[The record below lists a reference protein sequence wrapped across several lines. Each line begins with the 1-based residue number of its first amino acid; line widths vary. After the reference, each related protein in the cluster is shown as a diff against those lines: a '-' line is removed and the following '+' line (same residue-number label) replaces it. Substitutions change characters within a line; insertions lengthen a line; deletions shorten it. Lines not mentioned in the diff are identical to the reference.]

1 MYLSIGDMIG
11 MTICLAVVLF
21 MLVMLFASNY
31 MLLKENRFL
40 KGRLRAWRRTCRNHV
55 EIPAPFNGKR
65 YEGPTNWVKEQEA
78 NE

>member
-21 MLVMLFASNY
+21 MLIMLFASNY

-40 KGRLRAWRRTCRNHV
+40 KGRLRSWRRACRNHV
-55 EIPAPFNGKR
+55 EVPF
-65 YEGPTNWVKEQEA
+65 
-78 NE
+78 